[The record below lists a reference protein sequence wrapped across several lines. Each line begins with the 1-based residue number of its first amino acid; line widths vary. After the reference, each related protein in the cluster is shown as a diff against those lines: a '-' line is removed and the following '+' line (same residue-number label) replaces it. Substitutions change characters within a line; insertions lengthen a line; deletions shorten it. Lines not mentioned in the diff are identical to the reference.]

1 MRAHSRSLKSVV
13 AVGTIALASL
23 GLADAAA
30 AHSISR
36 PHKTHRRHE
45 AHLPQVLYVSNSAAS
60 GAAAAAKHG
69 QRAASSRHRRPQ
81 WSKGPGCSSAT
92 YTTIGAAVAAAS
104 PQATIVVCPGSYPED
119 VVIPASKP
127 LTLKGV
133 GNPIINAM
141 NLANGLQILASN
153 STVEGFTIGYATG
166 EGILVGSQPGLGGT
180 VSGVTVRDN
189 TVIDNDRG
197 NPTGGSIS
205 NSSYGQCNVSA
216 AGPGDCGEGVHLL
229 SADHTTVVGNDITAN
244 SGGILISDENGPAD
258 GNVIASNTVS
268 ENALDCGI
276 TLAGHHLGTTTNGTT
291 WTPVASAAGG
301 VFDNTIRNNV
311 STNNGVLGQG
321 GGVLMATGVPGG
333 AVYDNT
339 VTGNNISGN
348 GLAGVTVHAHSPGE
362 NLNGNVVEGNRIGTN
377 NIDGDPDFGG
387 NTPPAIDPLTTGVIV
402 ATAASP
408 IAITIKGNLIQNDH
422 YGIWMTP
429 QVTATTTQ
437 PANVFLGVS
446 VPVFTAP

>member
-1 MRAHSRSLKSVV
+1 V
-13 AVGTIALASL
+13 TI
-23 GLADAAA
+23 
-30 AHSISR
+30 R
-36 PHKTHRRHE
+36 
-45 AHLPQVLYVSNSAAS
+45 N
-60 GAAAAAKHG
+60 
-69 QRAASSRHRRPQ
+69 
-81 WSKGPGCSSAT
+81 
-92 YTTIGAAVAAAS
+92 
-104 PQATIVVCPGSYPED
+104 
-119 VVIPASKP
+119 
-127 LTLKGV
+127 
-133 GNPIINAM
+133 
-141 NLANGLQILASN
+141 
-153 STVEGFTIGYATG
+153 
-166 EGILVGSQPGLGGT
+166 
-180 VSGVTVRDN
+180 N

-197 NPTGGSIS
+197 NPTGGAITE
-205 NSSYGQCNVSA
+205 SSYGQCNASD

-244 SGGILISDENGPAD
+244 SGGILLSDENGPAD

-291 WTPVASAAGG
+291 WTPVAPTAGG
-301 VFDNTIRNNV
+301 VFNNTISHNS

-339 VTGNNISGN
+339 VIGNAISGN

-362 NLNGNVVEGNRIGTN
+362 NLNGNVVRGNRIGTN

-408 IAITIKGNLIQNDH
+408 IAITIQGNLIENNH

-429 QVTATTTQ
+429 NVTAITSH
-437 PANVFLGVS
+437 PANVFVGVS
-446 VPVFTAP
+446 VPVVTAP

>member
-1 MRAHSRSLKSVV
+1 MRAYSRSMKGIL
-13 AVGTIALASL
+13 ALGTIAVA
-23 GLADAAA
+23 GLVCAGTTF
-30 AHSISR
+30 AHSIPR
-36 PHKTHRRHE
+36 PHKAHPRHH
-45 AHLPQVLYVSNSAAS
+45 APLPQVLYVSKSAAS
-60 GAAAAAKHG
+60 GLAAPAERRQRSRHQRHHASHSRG
-69 QRAASSRHRRPQ
+69 CSRAA
-81 WSKGPGCSSAT
+81 

-104 PQATIVVCPGSYPED
+104 PGTTVIVCAGSYPED
-119 VVIPASKP
+119 VVIPSGKP

-133 GNPIINAM
+133 GNPIINAL
-141 NLANGLQILASN
+141 NLANGVQVLASN

-166 EGILVGSQPGLGGT
+166 EGILVGAQPGAGST
-180 VSGVTVRDN
+180 VSGVTISGN

-197 NPTGGSIS
+197 NPTGASIS
-205 NSSYGQCNVSA
+205 TSSYGQCNLSA
-216 AGPGDCGEGVHLL
+216 AGPGDCGEGIHLL
-229 SADHTTVVGNDITAN
+229 SADNTTVAGNDITAN
-244 SGGILISDENGPAD
+244 SGGVLISDENGPAD

-291 WTPVASAAGG
+291 WTPVAPTAGG
-301 VFDNTIRNNV
+301 VFNNTVRDNS

-339 VTGNNISGN
+339 VSGNNISGN

-362 NLNGNVVEGNRIGTN
+362 NLNGNVVRGNRIGTN

-408 IAITIKGNLIQNDH
+408 IAITIVGNLIENDH

-429 QVTATTTQ
+429 NVTATTSH
-437 PANVFLGVS
+437 PANVFIGVS

>member
-1 MRAHSRSLKSVV
+1 MRLYSRSMKGVL
-13 AVGTIALASL
+13 ALGTIAVASL
-23 GLADAAA
+23 AWAGMAS
-30 AHSISR
+30 AHSTSR
-36 PHKTHRRHE
+36 PHKSHRRHE
-45 AHLPQVLYVSNSAAS
+45 AHLPQVLYVSNSTV
-60 GAAAAAKHG
+60 GGTAAADQGLRKG
-69 QRAASSRHRRPQ
+69 RSRHQRHQSPAGR
-81 WSKGPGCSSAT
+81 GCSSAG

-104 PQATIVVCPGSYPED
+104 PHATIVVCPGSYPED
-119 VVIPASKP
+119 VVIPTGKP
-127 LTLKGV
+127 LTLEGV
-133 GNPIINAM
+133 KNPIINAF
-141 NLANGLQILASN
+141 NLDNGVQVLASN
-153 STVEGFTIGYATG
+153 TTVEGFTIGYATG
-166 EGILVGSQPGLGGT
+166 EGILVGAQPGLGGT
-180 VSGVTVRDN
+180 VSGVTLRDN

-197 NPTGGSIS
+197 NPTGAPITS
-205 NSSYGQCNVSA
+205 SSYEQCNGSA

-229 SADHTTVVGNDITAN
+229 SADNTTIVGNDITAN

-258 GNVIASNTVS
+258 GNVVASNTVS

-276 TLAGHHLGTTTNGTT
+276 TLAGHHLGTTTNGTD
-291 WTPVASAAGG
+291 WTPVAPSAGG
-301 VFDNTIRNNV
+301 VFNNRISGNS

-339 VTGNNISGN
+339 ITGNNISGN

-362 NLNGNVVEGNRIGTN
+362 NLNGNIVRGNRIGTN

-408 IAITIKGNLIQNDH
+408 IAITIEGNLIENNH
-422 YGIWMTP
+422 YGIWITP
-429 QVTATTTQ
+429 NVTATTSH
-437 PANVFLGVS
+437 PANVFIGVS

>member
-1 MRAHSRSLKSVV
+1 MRTYSRTMKGIL
-13 AVGTIALASL
+13 ALGTIAVASL
-23 GLADAAA
+23 AWAGVTS
-30 AHSISR
+30 AHSVSR
-36 PHKTHRRHE
+36 PHHVHRHHQG
-45 AHLPQVLYVSNSAAS
+45 HLPQVLYVSNSSAS
-60 GAAAAAKHG
+60 QG
-69 QRAASSRHRRPQ
+69 R
-81 WSKGPGCSSAT
+81 GCSSTA

-104 PQATIVVCPGSYPED
+104 PGATIIVCPGSYQED
-119 VVIPASKP
+119 VVIPAGKP
-127 LTLKGV
+127 LTLKGIED
-133 GNPIINAM
+133 PIINAL
-141 NLANGLQILASN
+141 NLDNGVQILASN

-166 EGILVGSQPGLGGT
+166 EGILVGALPGAGGT
-180 VSGVTVRDN
+180 VSGVTIRGN
-189 TVIDNDRG
+189 TVIENDRG

-205 NSSYGQCNVSA
+205 DSSYAQCNVSA

-229 SADHTTVVGNDITAN
+229 SADDTTVAGNRITAN

-258 GNVIASNTVS
+258 GNVIASNNVS

-291 WTPVASAAGG
+291 WTPVAPAAGG
-301 VFDNTIRNNV
+301 VFNNTIRDNN

-333 AVYDNT
+333 AVYNNT

-362 NLNGNVVEGNRIGTN
+362 NLNGNVVRGNRIGTN

-408 IAITIKGNLIQNDH
+408 IAITIQGNLIRHNH

-429 QVTATTTQ
+429 NVTATTGH
-437 PANVFLGVS
+437 PANAFIGVA

>member
-1 MRAHSRSLKSVV
+1 MRAYSRTVKGVL
-13 AVGTIALASL
+13 ALGTIAVAGSAWAGISSAHVLS
-23 GLADAAA
+23 GSHRAD
-30 AHSISR
+30 R
-36 PHKTHRRHE
+36 PHQVQR
-45 AHLPQVLYVSNSAAS
+45 PQVLYVSSSAATDVVAS
-60 GAAAAAKHG
+60 AS
-69 QRAASSRHRRPQ
+69 RAGRSRYKRHRPHD
-81 WSKGPGCSSAT
+81 GAGCSEAT
-92 YTTIGAAVAAAS
+92 YATIGAAVTAAS
-104 PQATIVVCPGSYPED
+104 PKATIIVCPGSYAED
-119 VVIPASKP
+119 VVIPSGKA

-133 GNPIINAM
+133 GDPIINAL
-141 NLANGLQILASN
+141 NLTNGVQILASN

-166 EGILVGSQPGLGGT
+166 EGILIGAQPGAGAT
-180 VSGVTVRDN
+180 VSGVTISDN

-197 NPTGGSIS
+197 NPTGASITS
-205 NSSYGQCNVSA
+205 SSYAQCNSSA

-229 SADHTTVVGNDITAN
+229 SADDTTVVGNDITGN

-268 ENALDCGI
+268 ANALDCGI

-291 WTPVASAAGG
+291 WTPVTPAAGG
-301 VFDNTIRNNV
+301 VFNNTIRDNS

-339 VTGNNISGN
+339 VTGNTISGN

-362 NLNGNVVEGNRIGTN
+362 NLNGNVVRGNRIGTN

-387 NTPPAIDPLTTGVIV
+387 NTPPAIDPATTGVIV
-402 ATAASP
+402 ATAASS
-408 IAITIKGNLIQNDH
+408 IAITIEGNVIANDH
-422 YGIWMTP
+422 YGIWITP
-429 QVTATTTQ
+429 NVTATTSS
-437 PANVFLGVS
+437 PANAFIGVS